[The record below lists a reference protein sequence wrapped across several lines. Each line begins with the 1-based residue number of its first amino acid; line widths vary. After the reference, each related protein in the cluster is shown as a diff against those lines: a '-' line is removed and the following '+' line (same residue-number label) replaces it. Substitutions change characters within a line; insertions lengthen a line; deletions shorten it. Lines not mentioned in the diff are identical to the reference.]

1 MINSQASSLWL
12 EWSLTLREM
21 VAPPDLEKIRITH
34 HHPPLPF
41 PFLLPTATPETD
53 ASIATLADA
62 TFAVCKTGA
71 DAVRVAEA
79 PSDPDDARA
88 KARSFG
94 FEIELRRGVV

>member
-1 MINSQASSLWL
+1 M
-12 EWSLTLREM
+12 
-21 VAPPDLEKIRITH
+21 
-34 HHPPLPF
+34 
-41 PFLLPTATPETD
+41 LPTATPETD